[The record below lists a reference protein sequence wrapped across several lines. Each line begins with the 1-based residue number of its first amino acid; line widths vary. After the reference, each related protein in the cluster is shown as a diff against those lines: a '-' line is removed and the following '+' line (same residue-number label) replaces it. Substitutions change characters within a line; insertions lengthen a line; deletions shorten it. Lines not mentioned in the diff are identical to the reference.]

1 MTIWVTVSGLPF
13 SQSDSRAQ
21 RFAGSY
27 YNLAS
32 AFPGALKYMASALGR
47 TRHAR
52 ISAIVSIRF
61 DQSIATPCARHFEDE
76 SLSVNVAS
84 HCGRHALIQ
93 YRPVTHGNQDSAPQK
108 QRSSKTSGRGE
119 AELGGTENASN
130 AGDVIRRKN
139 SMENAMIA

>member
-61 DQSIATPCARHFEDE
+61 DQSIEIPASAVMKARILCFRA
-76 SLSVNVAS
+76 AS
-84 HCGRHALIQ
+84 NYGRHLRVR
-93 YRPVTHGNQDSAPQK
+93 YRPVTYGNFP
-108 QRSSKTSGRGE
+108 G
-119 AELGGTENASN
+119 L
-130 AGDVIRRKN
+130 
-139 SMENAMIA
+139 